1 MKKLLKIAKLELG
14 ILFFSPIAWLI
25 FIIFLVQTGVT
36 FTELLYAQETQQQLG
51 RPISVLTKV
60 LFAGEKG
67 ILAVIQKNLY
77 LYIPLLSMGLF
88 SRELSSGSFKLLLSS
103 PVTVFQIVL
112 GKYLSLMVYCLLLVV
127 VLSSFIITGMFS
139 IENLDIPFI
148 LGGILGIYLLMCAY
162 SAVGLF
168 MSSLTSYQVVAAM
181 STLAILA
188 LLNFIGQV
196 GQSYDLI
203 RDITYWFSISGR
215 TDNFINGLLSTK
227 DLIYFL
233 LVILL
238 FLGLTI
244 LRFKNQRQSK
254 STNRKSIEYTS
265 LIIIVVALGYI
276 SSLPLWNFY
285 LDSTRFNDRTLTQ
298 NSQDLI
304 AKIIE
309 PVEITTYVNAI
320 HSSAGYGSPKNRIK
334 DLNSF
339 ETYRRFLPD
348 LKMNYIVYYDTLVQ
362 YNDTTKTL
370 SELVKK
376 AVSVHKFDFEKML
389 TPKQIKE
396 KVNLIPEQ
404 NRLVRF
410 VKIGDRQTPL
420 RMFDDFIVY
429 PKEAE
434 ITTAIK
440 RIMYQPVTVAVLTN
454 NGERQLN
461 SYSDAD
467 YQVIMN
473 STNTRGSLINSGFE
487 VLTID
492 ASSIETKNPEIVMI
506 SDPKNKYS
514 DIEIN
519 SINSYIKEGGNIIIA
534 GEPGR
539 SAYLNPILE
548 TIGVSFDSGSLLQ
561 ETENYE
567 LDLVQAKFT
576 SSSENIGL
584 KFHDQAIVAFPS
596 SMPVIVKDTMDFN
609 VIPILNTD
617 PSESWVKYGEFD
629 LKTEKISFNPK
640 EDKLILA
647 SVAIALER
655 KVRDK
660 QQRIV
665 IIGDADFMSNVEM
678 NRNSPQ
684 TVNSS
689 FAIRL
694 FKWLSNG
701 EYPVD
706 VSRPKAIDKVIKLN
720 RNQIQWIKASYMA
733 FLPLLIGSVGA
744 GFLLNRKR
752 N

>member
-1 MKKLLKIAKLELG
+1 M
-14 ILFFSPIAWLI
+14 
-25 FIIFLVQTGVT
+25 T

-376 AVSVHKFDFEKML
+376 AVSVHKFDFEKC
-389 TPKQIKE
+389 
-396 KVNLIPEQ
+396 
-404 NRLVRF
+404 
-410 VKIGDRQTPL
+410 
-420 RMFDDFIVY
+420 
-429 PKEAE
+429 
-434 ITTAIK
+434 
-440 RIMYQPVTVAVLTN
+440 
-454 NGERQLN
+454 
-461 SYSDAD
+461 
-467 YQVIMN
+467 
-473 STNTRGSLINSGFE
+473 
-487 VLTID
+487 
-492 ASSIETKNPEIVMI
+492 
-506 SDPKNKYS
+506 
-514 DIEIN
+514 
-519 SINSYIKEGGNIIIA
+519 
-534 GEPGR
+534 
-539 SAYLNPILE
+539 
-548 TIGVSFDSGSLLQ
+548 
-561 ETENYE
+561 
-567 LDLVQAKFT
+567 
-576 SSSENIGL
+576 
-584 KFHDQAIVAFPS
+584 
-596 SMPVIVKDTMDFN
+596 
-609 VIPILNTD
+609 
-617 PSESWVKYGEFD
+617 
-629 LKTEKISFNPK
+629 
-640 EDKLILA
+640 
-647 SVAIALER
+647 
-655 KVRDK
+655 
-660 QQRIV
+660 
-665 IIGDADFMSNVEM
+665 
-678 NRNSPQ
+678 
-684 TVNSS
+684 
-689 FAIRL
+689 
-694 FKWLSNG
+694 
-701 EYPVD
+701 
-706 VSRPKAIDKVIKLN
+706 
-720 RNQIQWIKASYMA
+720 
-733 FLPLLIGSVGA
+733 
-744 GFLLNRKR
+744 
-752 N
+752 